1 MLSYSLQLSVE
12 VGYLPTVTFL
22 GPFFERPM
30 RHTMGMWTRGEVVEV
45 SQEWLDEWRHTLP
58 TSHFLIEGESID
70 QGNDGLPDTGWSR
83 KDIIAWLKDKNI
95 STGSGYLTKTAGL
108 KLVEEYLNPTV
119 IEEPLSQVE
128 DTTETLGDEL

>member
-1 MLSYSLQLSVE
+1 M
-12 VGYLPTVTFL
+12 GYLPTVTFL

-30 RHTMGMWTRGEVVEV
+30 RHAMGMWTRGEVVEV
-45 SQEWLDEWRHTLP
+45 SQQWLDEWRHTLP
-58 TSHFLIEGESID
+58 ASRFLIEGESID

-108 KLVEEYLNPTV
+108 KLVEEHLNPTPV
-119 IEEPLSQVE
+119 EETLSQVD
-128 DTTETLGDEL
+128 DTTKITGDEEQ

>member
-1 MLSYSLQLSVE
+1 M
-12 VGYLPTVTFL
+12 PTVTFL

-45 SQEWLDEWRHTLP
+45 SQHWLDEWRHTLP
-58 TSHFLIEGESID
+58 ASHFLIEGESID
-70 QGNDGLPDTGWSR
+70 QGNDGLPDTEWSR

-108 KLVEEYLNPTV
+108 KLVEEYLNPTTPV
-119 IEEPLSQVE
+119 EETLSQVD
-128 DTTETLGDEL
+128 DTTKITGDEE